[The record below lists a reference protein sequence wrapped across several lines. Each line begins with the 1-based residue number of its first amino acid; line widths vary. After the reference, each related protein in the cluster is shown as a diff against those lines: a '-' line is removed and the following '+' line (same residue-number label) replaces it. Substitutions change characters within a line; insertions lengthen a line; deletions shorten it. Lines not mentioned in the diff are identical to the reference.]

1 MNLEDKLFTLLSE
14 NTALMALVSNRI
26 SPEITESK
34 TPTPF
39 IVYTRTKS
47 DFVTTLLGEVIDET
61 GEFSIQCCSD
71 DKPEVDDLAK
81 AVIDCFSQNH
91 YTVLDK
97 SSSYDQETNLYLCAV
112 VVLFD

>member
-1 MNLEDKLFTLLSE
+1 MNLEDKLFTLLCG
-14 NTALMALVSNRI
+14 NTAITSLVSNRI

-34 TPTPF
+34 TQKPF

-61 GEFSIQCCSD
+61 GEFSIQCFSD